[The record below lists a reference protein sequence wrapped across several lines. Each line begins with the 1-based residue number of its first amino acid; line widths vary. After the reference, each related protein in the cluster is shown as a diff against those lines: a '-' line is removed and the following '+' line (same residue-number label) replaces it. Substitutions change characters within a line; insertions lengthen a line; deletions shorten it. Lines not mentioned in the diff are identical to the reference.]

1 MDYESA
7 LARVI
12 DDVVEPGAVAVDRE
26 GTYPRAQLEAL
37 GEAGIL
43 GLASSPDA
51 SPMRARSF
59 TSSATIER
67 GFRFERLLSLPR

>member
-12 DDVVEPGAVAVDRE
+12 DDVVEPGAAAVDRD
-26 GTYPRAQLEAL
+26 GSFPRAQLDAL

-43 GLASSPDA
+43 GLASSPDVGGGGGDLARRRRPSWSGSPA
-51 SPMRARSF
+51 SAARRRWS
-59 TSSATIER
+59 
-67 GFRFERLLSLPR
+67 

>member
-1 MDYESA
+1 MEYESA

-12 DDVVEPGAVAVDRE
+12 DDVVEPGAAAVDRD

-43 GLASSPDA
+43 GEGIRQALLRDPTYAPALAAAAEIVP
-51 SPMRARSF
+51 
-59 TSSATIER
+59 
-67 GFRFERLLSLPR
+67 

>member
-12 DDVVEPGAVAVDRE
+12 DDVVEPGAAAVDRD
-26 GTYPRAQLEAL
+26 GSYPRAQLEAL

-43 GLASSPDA
+43 GLASSP
-51 SPMRARSF
+51 
-59 TSSATIER
+59 ATAGR
-67 GFRFERLLSLPR
+67 RRWS